1 MQVQEYEKD
10 GYSEMQRKNDVECE
24 GEERKLV
31 GQFSLSP
38 VLCCLDVMLLVILNM
53 ANCDMVL

>member
-38 VLCCLDVMLLVILNM
+38 VLCCLDVLL
-53 ANCDMVL
+53 